1 MLLIRTLALC
11 LLVLLMGAD
20 GARAG
25 GHVFLFSTDT
35 DVITVL
41 DSDDLSLVTTLAGTR
56 AAREVIASPDGKKYY
71 VISSKSTETILVVDV
86 ETLTITKRISLGANP
101 RVVEMT
107 PDGRYLLIGAG
118 SLRVLDVETDR
129 EIGAGIA
136 VGQGPTDIVVDS
148 PSAKAYVLADG
159 GDVISVI
166 DLSTLTVEQVLN
178 VADVT
183 SIALTPDDFRL
194 LALSQQRLRSFRTA
208 DLEQISS
215 IDAETLIVD
224 GEILPFPNNAQAFA
238 RNSSGR
244 TPNTSEIFDLDL
256 RTTTTVGDVGAERF
270 VEVMILSNERAI
282 GLFNRT
288 GELGD
293 IDLTTNPAAVEIMP
307 FAENTRNITL
317 SPNKRFLFAAS
328 RKDAS
333 VTKIDLESDTIVASV
348 NVPIAPARHA
358 TVFGPSQLP
367 PALITVNGGD
377 NQFIPPDIVVP
388 VAISV
393 KVTDEEG
400 SPIAGVPVLFAAES
414 SPLEVLIEPAGSG
427 LTNILGVASA
437 VVTIPPIPP
446 PVEEGEEETE
456 GASLPDAQ
464 VTELAASEGDA
475 TEETALSASA
485 VEPEPVEQE
494 VDVIEPIV
502 LTARTVGLDPALIQ
516 LNLIRATGII
526 KVGGDFQVTKSLELF
541 REPFKVLVTDETGLP
556 LPPGT
561 IVNFTAFQARCK
573 KTDVPTDANG
583 FAEVKCSARAL
594 SQGAGTQR
602 PGEVIATVPDFLELA
617 SATFTLS
624 VAKGANLITLEKVS
638 GDGQAAPAGEPL
650 PEPLR
655 FFLGL
660 NFGGSGDVGIR
671 ISQLSGP
678 VVNLNPTFLTTRA
691 GFIQSIQVTLG
702 PNAGNVVIQAEALSP
717 KAPSVTFDITATGG
731 LPESLQIVEGNPQKG
746 RVGKELPMP
755 LRVKVINET
764 GGVVPFPEV
773 SWAVVEGAATLITA
787 THPDSATARVVM
799 GDVPG
804 PIQVSASI
812 AGLTAVFD
820 LTATPPEP
828 VSISTVSGQNQ
839 ILAAGD
845 LSEPLIAQV
854 NEIDNVPAS
863 NVVVEFSGPNFV
875 VLHPL
880 DGGPPG
886 NPVSQVTGPDGQAA
900 VRVEL
905 PIVAG
910 VGLGPGPNDQF
921 SRTISI
927 VATVDNTLST
937 TFVLG
942 SIGRT
947 PAFVSGGIVNAAT
960 FQSGIVPGSLASLF
974 GEGLSEGIS
983 ETVLTGG
990 ATSFEGTTVLI
1001 GGIPSPLLS
1010 ITGSPVEQINL
1021 QVPFELATG
1030 TTTTIEVENNGTRTT
1045 VGGVPVFSTQPG
1057 IFEIP
1062 DPAGGTVGAVIDA
1075 RTGATITQQNPAARD
1090 RPLSVFFTGGGALQP
1105 TVLTGV
1111 FGPVPPAVMTETVV
1125 VGVDDKGAEILFQGY
1140 APGFLGLYQVNFDLP
1155 EDAGCGVR
1163 NLVIRVGGSFS
1174 LDSKTVIQCP

>member
-41 DSDDLSLVTTLAGTR
+41 DSDDLSPVTTLAGTR

-107 PDGRYLLIGAG
+107 PDGRYLLIAAG
-118 SLRVLDVETDR
+118 SLRVLDVETDQ

-136 VGQGPTDIVVDS
+136 VGQGPTDIVVDN

-194 LALSQQRLRSFRTA
+194 LAVSQQGLRNFRTA
-208 DLEQISS
+208 DLEEISS
-215 IDAETLIVD
+215 IDAKTTIVG
-224 GEILPFPNNAQAFA
+224 GEILPFPNSTQAFA

-256 RTTTTVGDVGAERF
+256 RSATIVGDVGAERF

-456 GASLPDAQ
+456 GASLPDAE

-485 VEPEPVEQE
+485 VEPEPVDQE

-526 KVGGDFQVTKSLELF
+526 KVGGDFQVTAPLEDF

-561 IVNFTAFQARCK
+561 NVNFNAFQARCQFVG
-573 KTDVPTDANG
+573 VPTDANG

-602 PGEVIATVPDFLELA
+602 SGQVIATVPDFLELGFA
-617 SATFTLS
+617 RFTLS
-624 VAKGANLITLEKVS
+624 VALGANLITMVKVS

-678 VVNLNPTFLTTRA
+678 VVNLNPTFLTTPS

-717 KAPSVTFDITATGG
+717 KAPSVTFNITATGG
-731 LPESLQIVEGNPQKG
+731 LPESFQIEGNGQRG
-746 RVGKELPMP
+746 RVGKELAMP
-755 LRVKVINET
+755 LRMRVINES

-773 SWAVVEGAATLITA
+773 SWVVVEGAATLITA
-787 THPDSATARVVM
+787 TDPDGATARVVM

-804 PIQVSASI
+804 AVKVSASI

-880 DGGPPG
+880 DGSPPG

-910 VGLGPGPNDQF
+910 VSLGPGSNDQF

-947 PAFVSGGIVNAAT
+947 PSFVSGGIVNAAT
-960 FQSGIVPGSLASLF
+960 FQAGIVPGSLASLF

-983 ETVLTGG
+983 ATVLTGG

-1075 RTGATITQQNPAARD
+1075 RTGAAITQQNPAARD

>member
-1 MLLIRTLALC
+1 M
-11 LLVLLMGAD
+11 
-20 GARAG
+20 
-25 GHVFLFSTDT
+25 
-35 DVITVL
+35 
-41 DSDDLSLVTTLAGTR
+41 
-56 AAREVIASPDGKKYY
+56 
-71 VISSKSTETILVVDV
+71 
-86 ETLTITKRISLGANP
+86 
-101 RVVEMT
+101 
-107 PDGRYLLIGAG
+107 
-118 SLRVLDVETDR
+118 
-129 EIGAGIA
+129 
-136 VGQGPTDIVVDS
+136 
-148 PSAKAYVLADG
+148 
-159 GDVISVI
+159 
-166 DLSTLTVEQVLN
+166 
-178 VADVT
+178 
-183 SIALTPDDFRL
+183 
-194 LALSQQRLRSFRTA
+194 
-208 DLEQISS
+208 
-215 IDAETLIVD
+215 
-224 GEILPFPNNAQAFA
+224 
-238 RNSSGR
+238 
-244 TPNTSEIFDLDL
+244 
-256 RTTTTVGDVGAERF
+256 
-270 VEVMILSNERAI
+270 
-282 GLFNRT
+282 
-288 GELGD
+288 
-293 IDLTTNPAAVEIMP
+293 
-307 FAENTRNITL
+307 
-317 SPNKRFLFAAS
+317 
-328 RKDAS
+328 
-333 VTKIDLESDTIVASV
+333 
-348 NVPIAPARHA
+348 NVPIAPDRHA
-358 TVFGPSQLP
+358 TVFGPSRLP

-400 SPIAGVPVLFAAES
+400 SPIAGLPVLFAAES

-456 GASLPDAQ
+456 GASLPDPE
-464 VTELAASEGDA
+464 VTELAAPEGEA
-475 TEETALSASA
+475 AEEAALSASP

-502 LTARTVGLDPALIQ
+502 LTARTVGLDQVLIH

-526 KVGGDFQVTKSLELF
+526 KVSGDFQVAEPLQDF
-541 REPFKVLVTDETGLP
+541 RLPFKVLVTDETGLP
-556 LPPGT
+556 LPPG
-561 IVNFTAFQARCK
+561 IVVNFTAFQARC
-573 KTDVPTDANG
+573 TSDEVPTNADG
-583 FAEVKCSARAL
+583 FAEVRCAARRLA
-594 SQGAGTQR
+594 QGAGTQR
-602 PGEVIATVPDFLELA
+602 SGQVVASVPDLGPDVA
-617 SATFTLS
+617 RFTLS
-624 VAKGANLITLEKVS
+624 VARGANQITMVKES

-650 PEPLR
+650 PEPLK
-655 FFLGL
+655 FFLK
-660 NFGGSGDVGIR
+660 SGFTATGEVGIR
-671 ISQLSGP
+671 INQLSEP

-691 GFIQSIQVTLG
+691 GFIRSIQVTLG

-717 KAPSVTFDITATGG
+717 KAPSITFNVTATGG
-731 LPESLQIVEGNPQKG
+731 LPESLQIEGNEQEG

-755 LRVKVINET
+755 LRVRVINET

-787 THPDSATARVVM
+787 TDPDGATARVVM

-812 AGLTAVFD
+812 AGLTALFD

-845 LSEPLIAQV
+845 ISEPLIAQV
-854 NEIDNVPAS
+854 REIDDVPAS
-863 NVVVEFSGPNFV
+863 NVPVEFSGPSFV
-875 VLHPL
+875 TLHPL

-886 NPVSQVTGPDGQAA
+886 NPVSQVTGPDGRAA

-910 VGLGPGPNDQF
+910 VSLGPGSNDQF

-947 PAFVSGGIVNAAT
+947 PAFVSEGIVNAAT
-960 FQSGIVPGSLASLF
+960 FQAGIVPGSLASLF

-1062 DPAGGTVGAVIDA
+1062 DPAGGTVGTVIDA
-1075 RTGATITQQNPAARD
+1075 RTFKPITTENPASRD
-1090 RPLSVFFTGGGALQP
+1090 RPLSVFFTGGGVLEP

-1111 FGPVPPAVMTETVV
+1111 FGPVPPATMTETVV
-1125 VGVDDKGAEILFQGY
+1125 VGVDDKGADVLFQGY
-1140 APGFLGLYQVNFDLP
+1140 APGFLGLYQVNFNLP
-1155 EDAGCGVR
+1155 DDADCGVR

-1174 LDSKTVIQCP
+1174 LDSRTVIQCP